1 MHCIYLNDISSK
13 KGGRHL
19 KRKIDPSAPH
29 YRKKG
34 PRSLQSSFSTSS
46 DDERFLAPPAV
57 ALGLIGGGGQAGL
70 LQATSVSDGLF
81 NDSFFN
87 EGFEDL
93 EEEDTTPKF
102 KYGFTD
108 SEFFAFIA
116 NLTALEYL
124 LFTSVLDVT
133 FFISLNVLEQQILSG
148 LLIDLGVTLGNLVE
162 QEAFQKAREN
172 EIAARDERNA
182 FIRRQNALQDE
193 IKALVEE
200 VQALK
205 NQRH

>member
-1 MHCIYLNDISSK
+1 MIFHL
-13 KGGRHL
+13 KGGMQL
-19 KRKIDPSAPH
+19 KRKIDPNSPN
-29 YRKKG
+29 YKKK
-34 PRSLQSSFSTSS
+34 RHLNTHSSSTMSS
-46 DDERFLAPPAV
+46 NDERFLAPPAV

-70 LQATSVSDGLF
+70 LQATSVSEGLF
-81 NDSFFN
+81 NDTFLGD
-87 EGFEDL
+87 GFEAL

-172 EIAARDERNA
+172 EILARDERNA

-193 IKALVEE
+193 IKTLIEE